1 MYRQTMVNVDTIK
14 NATHYETVGYVGLL
28 GDISWAILELPYG
41 CVATVYIHKK
51 GVKQK
56 VAERE
61 TLDKSY
67 NAIAKWINNAEE
79 TLKIQPGQEA

>member
-1 MYRQTMVNVDTIK
+1 MVDAETIK
-14 NATHYETVGYVGLL
+14 NATHYGTVGYVGQL
-28 GDISWAILELPYG
+28 GDISYAILELPSG

-67 NAIAKWINNAEE
+67 NAIANWINHAQE
-79 TLKIQPGQEA
+79 T